1 MERLRILMF
10 NWRCWLNPEM
20 GGAEV
25 FTHEILRRWVEI
37 GHEATL
43 FTSRFK
49 NCKAEEVVDGVR
61 IVREGGRYSVYLKAR
76 ECYRKFFSK
85 EGYEIVIDEINTV
98 PFFTPK
104 FVKNGEKIFALIHQL
119 AREYWFYETP
129 FPIDYLGYYFLEE
142 RWLKNYWSIPT
153 VTVSE
158 SSRKDLVDL
167 GFKKVFVV
175 GEGLN
180 FKPLEKLGEKE
191 HFPVIV
197 FAGRLNKAKR
207 PDHAIEAFKIVK
219 NKVPDAELWI
229 IGDGYFSEKLMRIAV
244 EGVRFFGSVSNDE
257 RRELIKKAWVLV
269 NPSVREGFGLNV
281 VEANALGVPCVAYDV
296 AGLRDAVVN
305 NETGLLA
312 RSGDVEALAEAI
324 FQILASETLR
334 LRMSENALTYSRR
347 FSWDKVADEFLNVI
361 KTA

>member
-1 MERLRILMF
+1 
-10 NWRCWLNPEM
+10 
-20 GGAEV
+20 
-25 FTHEILRRWVEI
+25 
-37 GHEATL
+37 
-43 FTSRFK
+43 
-49 NCKAEEVVDGVR
+49 
-61 IVREGGRYSVYLKAR
+61 
-76 ECYRKFFSK
+76 
-85 EGYEIVIDEINTV
+85 V

-175 GEGLN
+175 GEGVN

-219 NKVPDAELWI
+219 NKVPDAELWM

-244 EGVRFFGSVSNDE
+244 EGVRFFGSVSNEE
-257 RRELIKKAWVLV
+257 RRDLIKRSWVLV

-281 VEANALGVPCVAYDV
+281 VEANALGVPSVAYNV
-296 AGLRDAVVN
+296 PGLRDAIIDGK
-305 NETGLLA
+305 TGLLVSPGSTGA
-312 RSGDVEALAEAI
+312 LAKAIVRILTDVSLRIRLSEEALA
-324 FQILASETLR
+324 
-334 LRMSENALTYSRR
+334 YSGNFDWSR
-347 FSWDKVADEFLNVI
+347 VADEFMRVI
-361 KTA
+361 RTANRV

>member
-61 IVREGGRYSVYLKAR
+61 IVREGGRYSAYLKAR

-207 PDHAIEAFKIVK
+207 PDQAIEAFKIVK

-229 IGDGYFSEKLMRIAV
+229 IGNGYFNQKLKKIAV
-244 EGVRFFGSVSNDE
+244 EGIKFFNAADDE
-257 RRELIKKAWVLV
+257 RRKLLKKAWVLV

-281 VEANALGVPCVAYDV
+281 IEANALGVPCVAYDV

-312 RSGDVEALAEAI
+312 RSGDLEALAEAI
-324 FQILASETLR
+324 FQILANETLR
-334 LRMSENALTYSRR
+334 LRMSENALMYSRR
-347 FSWDKVADEFLNVI
+347 FSWDKVADKFLKVI